1 MSEHRNAGLK
11 LPDKVSVSQS
21 LEWCGVLAAIV
32 YSLLVALIIGLEFMG
47 FMLLLVSSFSIGL
60 WAYLGNHRGILY
72 CKFYATAGIIGIF
85 RWF

>member
-1 MSEHRNAGLK
+1 MRERWNAGLK
-11 LPDKVSVSQS
+11 LPDKLSVSQS
-21 LEWCGVLAAIV
+21 LEWGGVLAAIV
-32 YSLLVALIIGLEFMG
+32 YSLLVALITGLEFMG
-47 FMLLLVSSFSIGL
+47 FTLLLVSSFSIGL

>member
-1 MSEHRNAGLK
+1 M
-11 LPDKVSVSQS
+11 KVSVAQS

-47 FMLLLVSSFSIGL
+47 FTLFLVSSFSIGL

-72 CKFYATAGIIGIF
+72 FKFYATARIIGIL